1 MVGLNYL
8 KGKKMTK
15 YSYKVNEET
24 GLVER
29 SVLETYPDTKIIE
42 RGISAGRN
50 PELIKKQQLKALQG
64 EAEAPVVAIEEDW
77 FEQQQLIENLTAE
90 VKTITDQLN
99 GVEEVVDETTNEVL
113 VEAVEKV
120 TDEDVIKTLEDR
132 LAIINDK
139 IEYYFDDMG
148 VKQNTTVLG
157 ELNTAK
163 EARGKL
169 EEDNQWLKAYRG
181 ETTDEVR
188 PEPAAEVTKLPRT
201 QEKELIAHERNLTIR
216 NNEDSIAD
224 LAKMVS
230 LAFSVISSLW
240 EVTPDDAKESI
251 DADKKGMIDYAV
263 SKFNATQTRADD
275 QLAQEGVALIDKL
288 YDREIAIAGIVRKYD

>member
-1 MVGLNYL
+1 
-8 KGKKMTK
+8 MTR
-15 YSYKVNEET
+15 YGYELNEET

-64 EAEAPVVAIEEDW
+64 EAEAPIVDIEESW
-77 FEQQQLIENLTAE
+77 FEQQQLVENLTAE

-99 GVEEVVDETTNEVL
+99 GVEEVIDEMTNEVI
-113 VEAVEKV
+113 VEAIEKV
-120 TDEDVIKTLEDR
+120 TDEDVVKTLEDR
-132 LAIINDK
+132 LATINDK

-148 VKQNTTVLG
+148 VKQNTTILG
-157 ELNTAK
+157 ELNVAK
-163 EARGKL
+163 EAKGKL

-188 PEPAAEVTKLPRT
+188 PEPAEAVKLPRT
-201 QEKELIAHERNLTIR
+201 QEKELIAHERNLTVR

-230 LAFSVISSLW
+230 LAFSVISTLW
-240 EVTPDDAKESI
+240 ELTPDDAKEDI

-288 YDREIAIAGIVRKYD
+288 YDREIAIAGIVRKYN